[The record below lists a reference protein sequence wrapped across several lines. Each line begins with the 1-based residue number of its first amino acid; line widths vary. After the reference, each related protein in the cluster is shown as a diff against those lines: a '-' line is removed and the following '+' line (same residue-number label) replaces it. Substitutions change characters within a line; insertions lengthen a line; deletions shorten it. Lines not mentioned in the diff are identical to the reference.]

1 MSIILKEIVIL
12 RRKFNLNLLYDFIMR
27 RGKKQLI
34 KKNKTVNK
42 KSQGEDLSSRS
53 FDCRPIG
60 QSVI

>member
-42 KSQGEDLSSRS
+42 KSQGEDLSSR
-53 FDCRPIG
+53 FLTAG
-60 QSVI
+60 QLGKV

>member
-42 KSQGEDLSSRS
+42 KSQGEDLSSD
-53 FDCRPIG
+53 FQTAG
-60 QSVI
+60 QLGKV